1 MTGNEIY
8 NLLTREIREGRLRG
22 RLPSIARMTAMY
34 GTSHSTVQLVLD
46 KLKMQGLVHGQKG
59 RGIFVNETSLAQKN
73 RRSVVILMQLQN
85 FLRNSFYIKMLVTLK
100 ECLDRKGYELT
111 LVSELTENLSRYSA
125 ALVTNAN
132 LLSEEELNT
141 LKYALP
147 GRICLLNH
155 KLKGFVS
162 VSNNNFQG
170 GYLAAERLYQAGH
183 RKVGF
188 VTCYLDL
195 PYSFF
200 YDRAE
205 GFRTF
210 AKKHPDF
217 RIMEFPL
224 SGEENSSE
232 ISVIGREII
241 GNHPEISGIF
251 TFKDIYASELQQL
264 FRHAGRQVSL
274 IGYGNSPYGSFL
286 TPALTSIEEDAEG
299 LGEAVCRTIS
309 QLAAGEKAESIEV
322 PVKLIERDSVFTW
335 QEQEKEKTVKRRR
348 NN

>member
-8 NLLTREIREGRLRG
+8 NLLIQEIRMGRISG
-22 RLPSIARMTAMY
+22 ALPSIAKMTAMY

-46 KLKMQGLVHGQKG
+46 KLKMQGLVYGRKG
-59 RGIFVNETSLAQKN
+59 KGIFVNEAVQERN
-73 RRSVVILMQLQN
+73 RRHSVMIFMQIKN
-85 FLRNSFYIKMLVTLK
+85 FLRNSFYIKMLITLK
-100 ECLDRKGYELT
+100 ECLARGGYDLV
-111 LVSELTENLSRYSA
+111 LVSELTESISRHAA
-125 ALVTNAN
+125 ALVTSAN
-132 LLSEEELNT
+132 LMSDKELNT
-141 LKYALP
+141 LKFALP

-170 GYLAAERLYQAGH
+170 GWLAAERLYHAGH
-183 RKVGF
+183 RKVGI

-195 PYSFF
+195 PYNFF
-200 YDRAE
+200 YDRAD
-205 GFRTF
+205 GFRAF
-210 AKKHPDF
+210 AKKHPDL

-224 SGEENSSE
+224 SGDENSDD
-232 ISVIGREII
+232 ISVIGQEII
-241 GNHPEISGIF
+241 RDHPEISGVF

-264 FRHAGRQVSL
+264 FRHAGREISL
-274 IGYGNSPYGSFL
+274 IGYGNSPYSSFL

-309 QLAAGEKAESIEV
+309 QLAAGEKAESVDV

-335 QEQEKEKTVKRRR
+335 QDQEKGKAAKRRR